1 MTLWSMFPHTR
12 EGVISDVER
21 TSEDRRGLRRHWGAL
36 ERAVAVKRRSG
47 WRMRRLFFV
56 VMFIEEVIDEDDCV
70 RGSNV
75 PMTLMVSP
83 EKVR

>member
-1 MTLWSMFPHTR
+1 M
-12 EGVISDVER
+12 
-21 TSEDRRGLRRHWGAL
+21 